1 MAAQHFRSAFNGF
14 NREDVV
20 HYIEYLNNQH
30 RSQIEQ
36 LNSQLQAALAKSAP
50 AEDTDLRTQLEAAQ
64 ARITE
69 LEELLAQAP
78 QEAAAE
84 PEAPVATIVPN
95 VEAELEAYRR
105 AERTERVARE
115 RAQQIYEQAN
125 AVLAD
130 ATAKAEAASTHI
142 GVIADQVLAQ
152 LKEYQDT
159 VAGTK
164 DAFQEAVATLY
175 AIRPE
180 SEEE

>member
-36 LNSQLQAALAKSAP
+36 LNNQLQAALAKAAP
-50 AEDTDLRTQLEAAQ
+50 SEDAELRAQLDAAQ

-69 LEELLAQAP
+69 LEEQLAQAP
-78 QEAAAE
+78 QEATTE
-84 PEAPVATIVPN
+84 PDVPAPFVPN

-142 GVIADQVLAQ
+142 GAIADQVLSQ

-164 DAFQEAVATLY
+164 DTFQEAVATLY

-180 SEEE
+180 TEEE